1 MNSSHNNSGSNQINF
16 GDNDSQ
22 QHNLNEYALA
32 YNNVAAVY
40 SQLDNF
46 NYSGY
51 PNQAHQSKSA
61 NSTTHNARHNPYS
74 RASTSSNN
82 NNTSASSA
90 TASNENTN
98 VAAAILSYSVAA
110 AAANPSNNYSAALYY
125 HPYYSA
131 HHYLHHPNSNWLF
144 FFDFLRFI

>member
-1 MNSSHNNSGSNQINF
+1 MSTSLNSSHNNSGSNQINF
-16 GDNDSQ
+16 VDNDSQ

-51 PNQAHQSKSA
+51 PNQGHQSKSA
-61 NSTTHNARHNPYS
+61 NSTTHARHNPYS

-90 TASNENTN
+90 AASNENSN

-131 HHYLHHPNSNWLF
+131 HHYLHHPNSN
-144 FFDFLRFI
+144 